1 MMKKVLF
8 ILALFVGVIVLNSCE
23 TESVETTEEN
33 YNAIEKG
40 TEPPINGIDKGT
52 PPPPNG

>member
-1 MMKKVLF
+1 MKKVVLL
-8 ILALFVGVIVLNSCE
+8 LALVMGALVFNSCE
-23 TESVETTEEN
+23 KESVETTESN

-40 TEPPINGIDKGT
+40 TPPPTNGIDKGT